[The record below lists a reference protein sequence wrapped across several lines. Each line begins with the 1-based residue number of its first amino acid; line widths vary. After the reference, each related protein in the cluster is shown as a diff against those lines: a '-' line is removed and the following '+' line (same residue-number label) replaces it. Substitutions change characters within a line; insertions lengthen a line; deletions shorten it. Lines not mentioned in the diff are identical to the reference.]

1 MQNNER
7 TNFYFIFC
15 FNVLFVLTF
24 FNVCPSQTKVKALLT
39 SSAKSTPAFAELILL
54 KTEVEST
61 LEELLLD
68 YKEEYPEVK
77 KNRVELGFINKE
89 LDKLLKLDASQM
101 PKLTLALG
109 KLLVRKVELQSDLS
123 ALRETYKEEHQEVV
137 RAKKKLEIFEKA
149 IAEIMQ

>member
-1 MQNNER
+1 MKQ
-7 TNFYFIFC
+7 TISSIIFIFIC
-15 FNVLFVLTF
+15 CTAIFA
-24 FNVCPSQTKVKALLT
+24 QTKAKPAT
-39 SSAKSTPAFAELILL
+39 ASSVKSTPAFAEIILL

-109 KLLVRKVELQSDLS
+109 KLLVRKIELQSDLS
-123 ALRETYKEEHQEVV
+123 ALRENYKEDNPEVL

>member
-1 MQNNER
+1 MKQ
-7 TNFYFIFC
+7 TIFSIIFIFIFC
-15 FNVLFVLTF
+15 VISF
-24 FNVCPSQTKVKALLT
+24 SQTKAKPTTTNLT
-39 SSAKSTPAFAELILL
+39 KSTPAFAELILL
-54 KTEVEST
+54 KTEVESN

-77 KNRVELGFINKE
+77 KNRVHLEFINKE

>member
-1 MQNNER
+1 MNR
-7 TNFYFIFC
+7 IILSLMVVSAFSAIC
-15 FNVLFVLTF
+15 FAQ
-24 FNVCPSQTKVKALLT
+24 PKVKMPIANQ
-39 SSAKSTPAFAELILL
+39 AKSTPAFAELILL
-54 KTEVEST
+54 KTEVQST

-68 YKEEYPEVK
+68 YKDEYPEVK
-77 KNRVELGFINKE
+77 KNKVQLSFISQE

-123 ALRETYKEEHQEVV
+123 ALRENYKDDNPEVA

>member
-1 MQNNER
+1 MKR
-7 TNFYFIFC
+7 IILSTIFILIICAAVFA
-15 FNVLFVLTF
+15 
-24 FNVCPSQTKVKALLT
+24 QTKSKPAT
-39 SSAKSTPAFAELILL
+39 ANSAKSTSAFAELILL

-77 KNRVELGFINKE
+77 KNRVQLGFINKE
-89 LDKLLKLDASQM
+89 LDNLLKLDASQM

-109 KLLVRKVELQSDLS
+109 KLLVRKIELQSTLS
-123 ALRETYKEEHQEVV
+123 ALRENYKEDNPEVA

>member
-1 MQNNER
+1 MKKI
-7 TNFYFIFC
+7 IFTILLSLIFSVC
-15 FNVLFVLTF
+15 FA
-24 FNVCPSQTKVKALLT
+24 QTKAKPATANSV
-39 SSAKSTPAFAELILL
+39 KSTSAFAEIILL
-54 KTEVEST
+54 KTEVESR

-109 KLLVRKVELQSDLS
+109 KLLVRKIELQSDLS
-123 ALRETYKEEHQEVV
+123 ALRENYKEENPEVL

>member
-1 MQNNER
+1 MR
-7 TNFYFIFC
+7 NFILSF
-15 FNVLFVLTF
+15 TF
-24 FNVCPSQTKVKALLT
+24 LLVFSASFFGQTKVKSPT
-39 SSAKSTPAFAELILL
+39 NSAKSTPAFAELILL

-68 YKEEYPEVK
+68 YKDEYPEVK
-77 KNRVELGFINKE
+77 KNKVELDFINKE

-123 ALRETYKEEHQEVV
+123 ALRENYKEDNPEVA

-149 IAEIMQ
+149 IAEIML

>member
-1 MQNNER
+1 MKKAI
-7 TNFYFIFC
+7 FI
-15 FNVLFVLTF
+15 VLLGLIFSAAF
-24 FNVCPSQTKVKALLT
+24 AQTKAKPATANSV
-39 SSAKSTPAFAELILL
+39 KSTPAFAEIILL
-54 KTEVEST
+54 KTEVESR

-109 KLLVRKVELQSDLS
+109 KLLVRKIELQSDLS
-123 ALRETYKEEHQEVV
+123 ALLENYKEDNPEVL